1 MKKNVFSILLLI
13 VLFNFGYVYIYG
25 GQEAVPGSQNQQKL
39 VLEGCIVDVDGNAVP
54 GCDVIIPG
62 KNIAVKTSKTG
73 RFVVVLTGSGMV
85 HIEVY
90 KSGFLPVSTKP
101 FKCGG
106 YTTLKHLD
114 ITLQSSPLE
123 EVVVT
128 GTLTPKLYRETPVKT
143 AIASKKDIE
152 KKGAIS
158 LADSLEII
166 TGVRV
171 ENNCQNCN
179 FNQVRINGMEGKYSQ
194 ILIDGLPI
202 VSALAGVYV
211 LEQIP
216 ANMIERLEVVKGGGS
231 PLYGSNA
238 VAGVV
243 NVITKKTPKVRNPNI
258 PFPRIHK

>member
-1 MKKNVFSILLLI
+1 
-13 VLFNFGYVYIYG
+13 VLF
-25 GQEAVPGSQNQQKL
+25 
-39 VLEGCIVDVDGNAVP
+39 
-54 GCDVIIPG
+54 
-62 KNIAVKTSKTG
+62 
-73 RFVVVLTGSGMV
+73 
-85 HIEVY
+85 
-90 KSGFLPVSTKP
+90 
-101 FKCGG
+101 
-106 YTTLKHLD
+106 
-114 ITLQSSPLE
+114 
-123 EVVVT
+123 
-128 GTLTPKLYRETPVKT
+128 
-143 AIASKKDIE
+143 
-152 KKGAIS
+152 
-158 LADSLEII
+158 
-166 TGVRV
+166 GVRV